1 MIRRNTSFDFQMYC
15 LTDNPN
21 AYQDPIIPLR
31 LEPGLEG
38 WWNKMLLFK
47 QNVLPSGNYLYF
59 DLDVVIVDN
68 IDCFFKFSGFG
79 ITRDFINPDNG
90 LLGGKEYNSSI
101 MSFTQDNALWNF
113 FETNQSR
120 WKDAQR
126 KIPFFGDQNVISNYL
141 NNIGF
146 DQPFPDDWIWSFK
159 VGAIRGRRPLDHT
172 KYFGSTIPKGAKV
185 CVFHGR
191 PNPDEV
197 DVPWVNHHWKYGAV
211 PLENVNEGLEVNNF
225 NISAKKHDGK
235 TVLQLKDSHFTVTD
249 HWFWEQFVDGWEP
262 QTIKFFERN
271 LEQGKDYLDIGAWV
285 GPTAFI
291 ATALGARKV
300 KIVEPNPMNF
310 FHLLAAQF
318 YNNLFSNWFLVNACI
333 SDKIGSAIIGPIEG
347 IKNSSSATNIRD
359 ANQTGSSVI
368 SLRLKDI
375 VTEEENLSLVKIDI
389 EGAEAWIIKDIGIF
403 SNSRAAIWLSLH
415 PPLIDDCQKFLENL
429 LAHRD
434 YFYFVDEDNKII
446 PDGVLSARI
455 LTTEKNPPWGTKWGN
470 LFEIG
475 LLPKI
480 AFDKNGNRRK

>member
-120 WKDAQR
+120 LKDAQR

-172 KYFGSTIPKGAKV
+172 KYFGSTIPNGAKV

-249 HWFWEQFVDGWEP
+249 HWF
-262 QTIKFFERN
+262 
-271 LEQGKDYLDIGAWV
+271 
-285 GPTAFI
+285 
-291 ATALGARKV
+291 
-300 KIVEPNPMNF
+300 
-310 FHLLAAQF
+310 
-318 YNNLFSNWFLVNACI
+318 
-333 SDKIGSAIIGPIEG
+333 
-347 IKNSSSATNIRD
+347 
-359 ANQTGSSVI
+359 
-368 SLRLKDI
+368 
-375 VTEEENLSLVKIDI
+375 
-389 EGAEAWIIKDIGIF
+389 
-403 SNSRAAIWLSLH
+403 
-415 PPLIDDCQKFLENL
+415 
-429 LAHRD
+429 
-434 YFYFVDEDNKII
+434 
-446 PDGVLSARI
+446 
-455 LTTEKNPPWGTKWGN
+455 
-470 LFEIG
+470 
-475 LLPKI
+475 
-480 AFDKNGNRRK
+480 